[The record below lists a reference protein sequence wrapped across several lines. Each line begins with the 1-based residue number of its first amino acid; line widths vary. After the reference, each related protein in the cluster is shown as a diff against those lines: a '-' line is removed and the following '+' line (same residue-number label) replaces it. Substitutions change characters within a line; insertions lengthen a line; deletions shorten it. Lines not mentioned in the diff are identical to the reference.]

1 MAPAITVGLCA
12 IGLRHII
19 DHGGSGYF
27 LKSRSALWSSSAAC
41 APVQGAAIFR
51 RPAPLGLPHEP
62 GRPELLAITPGG
74 LRLAATGQIN

>member
-1 MAPAITVGLCA
+1 MAPAITVGPCA

-19 DHGGSGYF
+19 DQGGSGYF

-41 APVQGAAIFR
+41 ARCRAR
-51 RPAPLGLPHEP
+51 RSSAVRPPLVYPTSPAD
-62 GRPELLAITPGG
+62 PELLAITPGG